1 MPMSYS
7 NFDVETPK
15 AVAKRKEEVNAFLER
30 HAFPGV
36 NSLRDT
42 SDVFQHV
49 RVKQLYPL
57 DVAEELG
64 DERMMSLLKMSGATE
79 RSTCRSAGSALGG
92 LRSFLSLRSMSSTAS
107 AATASSEA
115 PVPQRSCLAKKK
127 VEETDM
133 ATDEESVESVWV

>member
-79 RSTCRSAGSALGG
+79 RSQTSRSAGSALSG
-92 LRSFLSLRSMSSTAS
+92 LRSFFSLRSTAS
-107 AATASSEA
+107 AASSSEA

-127 VEETDM
+127 VDEIDM
-133 ATDEESVESVWV
+133 ATDEDSVEFVWV

>member
-15 AVAKRKEEVNAFLER
+15 AVAQRKEEVNAFLER

-64 DERMMSLLKMSGATE
+64 DERMMSLLKMSGQPRQQPTWKLAI
-79 RSTCRSAGSALGG
+79 ST
-92 LRSFLSLRSMSSTAS
+92 LRSILPKEKCMDRTNTNLKSLLYR
-107 AATASSEA
+107 
-115 PVPQRSCLAKKK
+115 RGIHF
-127 VEETDM
+127 
-133 ATDEESVESVWV
+133 

>member
-1 MPMSYS
+1 MPTQLVLQISWGSSMYCTPPARDLVLVMPMSYS

-64 DERMMSLLKMSGATE
+64 DERMMSLLKMSGQPRQQPT
-79 RSTCRSAGSALGG
+79 
-92 LRSFLSLRSMSSTAS
+92 
-107 AATASSEA
+107 
-115 PVPQRSCLAKKK
+115 
-127 VEETDM
+127 
-133 ATDEESVESVWV
+133 

>member
-1 MPMSYS
+1 M
-7 NFDVETPK
+7 
-15 AVAKRKEEVNAFLER
+15 NAFLER

-64 DERMMSLLKMSGATE
+64 DERMMSLLKMSGQHPKPI
-79 RSTCRSAGSALGG
+79 L
-92 LRSFLSLRSMSSTAS
+92 
-107 AATASSEA
+107 
-115 PVPQRSCLAKKK
+115 KKHQDLK
-127 VEETDM
+127 T
-133 ATDEESVESVWV
+133 TR